1 MEREFSFSL
10 GGDRI
15 RGRWDRVDIE
25 PADDETGPPAGIA
38 APAPHADTI
47 APTFELTGRERVT
60 ITDYK
65 TSDVRDPAK
74 ARQRARDSLQLQIY
88 AMAYEAVAGRLPD
101 AVQLHFLD
109 TGVIGRAEVDA
120 RRLARGRERIA
131 VAAAG
136 IRAGDESH
144 GRARPPAA
152 TAPSDRSAR
161 PAPRRDAALAGI
173 AAITFD
179 FGNTLVPVGRDALR
193 RVVELTADGAPGRRD
208 DRPSRVPRGVG
219 RAERQFRDNV
229 PQFRE
234 VDLAERLVRVFARLR
249 GMTAPPLGGIW
260 DQERAAAFSTPAE
273 IDRAIDVYS
282 HAFVDGLPPVPGIG
296 GLLAGLAAEGRRL
309 AILSNWPLAATI
321 DRYADAR
328 GWVPSLTA
336 IVVSQRIGVIKPHA
350 AIFAAAR
357 SALGDPEPQAILHVG
372 DDWAADVVGAA
383 AAGWKTAWVRDRPGI
398 CRCRPASRTTTS
410 VPISS
415 WRP

>member
-1 MEREFSFSL
+1 M
-10 GGDRI
+10 
-15 RGRWDRVDIE
+15 
-25 PADDETGPPAGIA
+25 T
-38 APAPHADTI
+38 
-47 APTFELTGRERVT
+47 
-60 ITDYK
+60 
-65 TSDVRDPAK
+65 
-74 ARQRARDSLQLQIY
+74 
-88 AMAYEAVAGRLPD
+88 
-101 AVQLHFLD
+101 
-109 TGVIGRAEVDA
+109 
-120 RRLARGRERIA
+120 
-131 VAAAG
+131 
-136 IRAGDESH
+136 
-144 GRARPPAA
+144 RP
-152 TAPSDRSAR
+152 
-161 PAPRRDAALAGI
+161 LVGI

-193 RVVELTADGAPGRRD
+193 RVVELTADGVTRAD
-208 DRPSRVPRGVG
+208 ATIDRAAFLEAWAEER
-219 RAERQFRDNV
+219 ERQFRDNV

-383 AAGWKTAWVRDRPGI
+383 AAGWKTAWVRDRPADSPLPSSEPNDDV
-398 CRCRPASRTTTS
+398 RADLELATVTDLPARLAS
-410 VPISS
+410 VGSAVAS
-415 WRP
+415 G